1 MVNSLCR
8 KQQCPKRSSVC
19 LKVYTLDQKRVMTGA
34 KDQKEKK
41 VKKKNHST
49 EDAL

>member
-1 MVNSLCR
+1 MPE
-8 KQQCPKRSSVC
+8 K
-19 LKVYTLDQKRVMTGA
+19 DQKRVMTGA

-41 VKKKNHST
+41 VKKNKKTHSS

>member
-1 MVNSLCR
+1 MPE
-8 KQQCPKRSSVC
+8 K
-19 LKVYTLDQKRVMTGA
+19 DQKRVMTGA

-41 VKKKNHST
+41 VKKNKKKTHSS